1 MPDTAACTPAAAGAA
16 ASSQRWNVEAVR
28 ADFPALAQ
36 NVHGHPLV
44 YLDNAATAQKPRC
57 VLAALEQYYRQDCG
71 NIHRSVHQL
80 GERATEAYERARR
93 TAQHFL
99 GAPEAREIVFTRGTS
114 EAINLVAATHG
125 AANLQAG
132 DEILLTGMEHHSDI
146 VPWQLL
152 AQRTGA
158 QIVVAELNGRGE
170 VEMAE
175 FERRLSPRTRIA
187 AFAHI
192 SNALGTVNPVAEWSA
207 RAHAVGAVVLVDGA
221 QSAPH
226 VPIRVGELGCDFFAF
241 SGHKVFGPTG
251 IGVLWGRAEL
261 LEAMPPY
268 QGGGDMIAS
277 VSFAKTTYNRIP
289 YKFEAGTPHIA
300 GAIGLGAALEY
311 LAHLGMD
318 RAAAYERDLAAYGAE
333 LLAAAPGVRLIGQA
347 RARAAVFSF
356 VVEGVHPHDV
366 ATILDTE
373 GIAVRAGHHCAQP
386 VMERFGVPA
395 TTRASLALYNT
406 RGELDRL
413 VQALDKVR
421 RVFQI

>member
-1 MPDTAACTPAAAGAA
+1 MANVVSIAAAA
-16 ASSQRWNVEAVR
+16 ASLPWDVEVVR

-36 NVHGHPLV
+36 LVNGHPLV
-44 YLDNAATAQKPRC
+44 YLDNAATGQKPRA
-57 VLAALEQYYRQDCG
+57 VLAALDNYYQRDCG

-93 TAQHFL
+93 TAQAFL
-99 GAPEAREIVFTRGTS
+99 GAAEPREIVFTRGTT
-114 EAINLVAATHG
+114 EAINLVAATYG
-125 AANLQAG
+125 AANLRAG
-132 DEILLTGMEHHSDI
+132 DEILLTGMEHHSNI

-152 AQRTGA
+152 AERTGA
-158 QIVVAELNGRGE
+158 RVKVAQVNDRGE
-170 VEMAE
+170 VEMEE
-175 FERRLSPRTRIA
+175 FERQLSPRTKIA
-187 AFAHI
+187 AFGHI
-192 SNALGTVNPVAEWSA
+192 SNALGTVNPVAEWTQ
-207 RAHAVGAVVLVDGA
+207 RAHAAGAVVLVDGA

-226 VPIRVGELGCDFFAF
+226 LPIQVSALGCDFFAF

-277 VSFAKTTYNRIP
+277 VSFERTTYNRIP

-311 LAHLGMD
+311 LQALGMA
-318 RAAAYERDLAAYGAE
+318 RAAAYEQDLASYGAE
-333 LLAAAPGVRLIGQA
+333 RLAALPGVRWIGQA
-347 RARAAVFSF
+347 RERTAVFSL

-366 ATILDTE
+366 ATVLDTE

-386 VMERFGVPA
+386 IMDRFGVPA
-395 TTRASLALYNT
+395 TTRASLAFYNT
-406 RGELDRL
+406 RGEVDRL
-413 VQALDKVR
+413 AEGLEKVR
-421 RVFQI
+421 RIFQC